1 VRAGTA
7 VPLAVLLNK
16 VVLNKVVINQPDY
29 FDVPV
34 HGGTLRVGR
43 WGSTGPTVL
52 AAHGITAS
60 HMAWL
65 EVAGQL
71 PGLTLIAPDLRGR
84 GRSSQLP
91 GPYDFDAHVSD
102 LVAVLDAVGATRVVV
117 AGHSMG
123 GFVAVRLAGDHPE
136 RVSRLVLVDG
146 GLPLGEPDDPLP
158 PGGLEAALGPAAAR
172 LAMTFADQHA
182 YHDFWRAHPAV
193 GPVWGP
199 SVEAYVDY
207 DLVGEPP
214 EMRSSCNADAVRIN
228 GAEVLDHT
236 STAAAL
242 RRVVAPTRLLR
253 AVRGLL
259 DGAPFYGED
268 ALSQWLAG
276 PPAITVSTVADTNH
290 YSLVL
295 AAPGAAA
302 VAQAIA
308 GD

>member
-1 VRAGTA
+1 LDG
-7 VPLAVLLNK
+7 
-16 VVLNKVVINQPDY
+16 VVVNQPEQ

-34 HGGTLRVGR
+34 PGGSLHVGR

-52 AAHGITAS
+52 ALHGITAS

-65 EVAGQL
+65 EVAGHL
-71 PGLTLIAPDLRGR
+71 PDVTVLAPDLRGR

-102 LVAVLDAVGATRVVV
+102 IVALLEAVGSARVVV

-123 GFVAVRLAGDHPE
+123 GFVAVRLAADHPDL
-136 RVSRLVLVDG
+136 VSRLVLVDG
-146 GLPLGEPDDPLP
+146 GLPIGRPDDPPP
-158 PGGLEAALGPAAAR
+158 PGGLDAALGPAAQR
-172 LAMTFADQHA
+172 LAMTFASHA
-182 YHDFWRAHPAV
+182 AYRDFWRAHPAI

-214 EMRSSCNADAVRIN
+214 DMHSSCRADAVRVN
-228 GAEVLDHT
+228 GAEVLDHA
-236 STAAAL
+236 STTAAL
-242 RRVVAPTRLLR
+242 RRVVAPTSFLR

-259 DGAPFYGED
+259 DGPPFYPDE
-268 ALSQWLAG
+268 AVSPWLTG
-276 PPAITVSTVADTNH
+276 TPAITASTIADTNH

-295 AAPGAAA
+295 GSPGAAA
-302 VAQAIA
+302 VAHAVVDTVA
-308 GD
+308 ASGATG